1 MKKYFSFFI
10 GLIIAYILGNIIP
23 WKVFVP
29 NIDWTKKISSG
40 EYFYYCITVIQAIG
54 TIGAVLV
61 ALFSDA
67 IKSYLRKPALEF
79 RLHKENVSEVLD
91 ENKTNIKAK
100 AYHGAIDIFNN
111 GNSNAEDCE
120 LHVESIIFKGHGM
133 TCGTELL
140 SGDYPLSWNEDDK
153 KTYIPVRGKK
163 SFSILTILPPI
174 SQSTPGGQAQTLPA
188 SMSIGTFETPA
199 EFNGGEW
206 TVSISLY
213 SPCLGKPHKLSL
225 IIVWDGSW
233 ENRETE
239 MKKKIRLTLEEL

>member
-1 MKKYFSFFI
+1 MKKYLFFFI
-10 GLIIAYILGNIIP
+10 SLIIAYIVGNIIP

-61 ALFSDA
+61 ALFSDV

-100 AYHGAIDIFNN
+100 AYLGAIDIFNN
-111 GNSNAEDCE
+111 GNSNADDCE

-140 SGDYPLSWNEDDK
+140 SGDYPLS
-153 KTYIPVRGKK
+153 
-163 SFSILTILPPI
+163 
-174 SQSTPGGQAQTLPA
+174 
-188 SMSIGTFETPA
+188 
-199 EFNGGEW
+199 
-206 TVSISLY
+206 
-213 SPCLGKPHKLSL
+213 
-225 IIVWDGSW
+225 
-233 ENRETE
+233 
-239 MKKKIRLTLEEL
+239 